1 MWLPHSIPK
10 GEGEGKLQRLWLKS
24 INAPNQHLP
33 STMDHHHRQWATLCS
48 DLLDLLGRSV
58 CADCE
63 SESIH
68 SRARTLT
75 DAGLH

>member
-33 STMDHHHRQWATLCS
+33 STMDHHHPQWATLCS
-48 DLLDLLGRSV
+48 DLLDLLGRFGLRTVSLSPFIR
-58 CADCE
+58 E
-63 SESIH
+63 
-68 SRARTLT
+68 RA
-75 DAGLH
+75 H